1 VGSGE
6 ALGWARFARHHR
18 LQFHGS
24 RATDIGEKYSSMKIV
39 ILDGH
44 AINPGDLSW
53 DGVGSLGSLEVF
65 DRTPEDAIVARA
77 HEAEAVLTT
86 RAPLSAETLR
96 QLRQL
101 RYVGAMFTGYEEIDL
116 KAARER
122 HIVVTNVPTY
132 GTASVAQLV
141 FALLLELC
149 HHVALHSAAT
159 HAGEWSRS
167 PDFSFWKTPLIELQ
181 DKTMGIV
188 GFGRIGRHVAEIA
201 VAMGM
206 RVVAADQSRSSAP
219 NWPGFRWCDVNELL
233 SASDVVSLH
242 CPLLPETR
250 GMINAASLS
259 KMKSSSLLINT
270 SRGPL
275 IKEEDLA
282 DALSEGRLAGAA
294 VDVLS
299 SEPPSVENPLLA
311 VKNCIVTPH
320 IAWATKEARTRL
332 IEAVVANL
340 RAFIEGWP
348 INVVD

>member
-1 VGSGE
+1 
-6 ALGWARFARHHR
+6 
-18 LQFHGS
+18 
-24 RATDIGEKYSSMKIV
+24 MKIV

-53 DGVGSLGSLEVF
+53 DALRSLGSLEVF
-65 DRTPEDAIVARA
+65 DRTPENAILARA
-77 HEAEAVLTT
+77 REAEVLLTT
-86 RAPLSAETLR
+86 RTPLSAQTLT
-96 QLRQL
+96 QLTQL
-101 RYVGAMFTGYEEIDL
+101 RYVGVMFTGYDAIDL

-122 HIVVTNVPTY
+122 NVLVTNVPIY

-149 HHVALHSAAT
+149 HHVAVHSAAT

-167 PDFSFWKTPLIELQ
+167 PDFSFWKTPLVELQ

-201 VAMGM
+201 VAMGKH
-206 RVVAADQSRSSAP
+206 VIAADAGRRDAP
-219 NWPGFRWCDVNELL
+219 TWPGFRWCDVDELM
-233 SASDVVSLH
+233 SAADVVSLH

-259 KMKSSSLLINT
+259 KMKPGSFLINT

-275 IKEEDLA
+275 VIEQDLA
-282 DALSEGRLAGAA
+282 DALNSGHLAGAA

-299 SEPPSVENPLLA
+299 SEPPSPDNPLLHTKA
-311 VKNCIVTPH
+311 CIVTPH

-332 IEAVVANL
+332 IETVVANL
-340 RAFIEGWP
+340 RAFLEGRP
-348 INVVD
+348 VNVVD